1 MSEPAGARSTTPGGT
16 GERVVVVTGGGS
28 GIGRTVARELLTR
41 GHRLVLAGRRPEPL
55 AETAKGFADVLC
67 VPTDVTDPGSVR
79 DLFRAVADGPGRVD
93 VLFNNA
99 GIFPAGQTI
108 DTIDD
113 DTWTAAWQVNVSG
126 SVWCAREAVRMMK
139 TTGGGRII
147 NNASISAHVPR
158 PESVAYTT
166 TKHAIAGLTRS
177 ILLDGRAH
185 NITATRLDI
194 GNAATDMTG
203 AFVNALQPDGTR
215 RAEPTFDPVH
225 VARLVGDIVELPH
238 EVAVPE
244 LMVMAAGMP
253 FIGRG

>member
-1 MSEPAGARSTTPGGT
+1 MTAGSDAGAPARAGQA
-16 GERVVVVTGGGS
+16 RVVVVTGAGS
-28 GIGRTVARELLTR
+28 GIGRTVARELLAR
-41 GHRLVLAGRRPEPL
+41 GHRLVLAGRRAEAL
-55 AETAKGFADVLC
+55 AETAAGAADVLC
-67 VPTDVTDPGSVR
+67 VPTDVTDSASVR
-79 DLFRAVADGPGRVD
+79 ALFEAVAAGPGRLD

-99 GIFPAGQTI
+99 GIFPTSQAI
-108 DTIDD
+108 DAIDD
-113 DTWTAAWQVNVSG
+113 DTWNAAWQVNVSG

-139 TTGGGRII
+139 AGGGGRII

-194 GNAATDMTG
+194 GNAATELTG
-203 AFVNALQPDGTR
+203 GFVNALQPDGSR
-215 RAEPTFDPVH
+215 RAEPTFDPAH
-225 VARLVGDIVELPH
+225 AARLVADVVELPN

>member
-1 MSEPAGARSTTPGGT
+1 MK
-16 GERVVVVTGGGS
+16 RVVVVTGGGS
-28 GIGRTVARELLTR
+28 GIGRRVAREFLHR
-41 GHRLVLAGRRPEPL
+41 GHFVVIAGRRPEAL
-55 AETAKGFADVLC
+55 AETAGGHVEALC
-67 VPTDVTDPGSVR
+67 VPTDVTDSQSVR
-79 DLFRAVADGPGRVD
+79 ELFQAVADGPGRVD

-99 GIFPAGQTI
+99 GIFPKNQSI
-108 DTIDD
+108 DAIDD
-113 DTWTAAWQVNVSG
+113 DTWNATWQVNVNG

-139 TTGGGRII
+139 TSGGGRII

-177 ILLDGRAH
+177 ILLDGRAY

-194 GNAATDMTG
+194 GNAATEMT
-203 AFVNALQPDGTR
+203 ANMVSALQPDGSR
-215 RAEPTFDPVH
+215 KAEPTFDAAH
-225 VARLVGDIVELPH
+225 VARLIADVAELPN

>member
-1 MSEPAGARSTTPGGT
+1 MSASLP
-16 GERVVVVTGGGS
+16 RVVVVTGGGS
-28 GIGRTVARELLTR
+28 GIGRTVARELLGR
-41 GHRLVLAGRRPEPL
+41 GHRVVLAGRRPELL
-55 AETAKGFADVLC
+55 AETAKGHADVLT
-67 VPTDVTDPGSVR
+67 VPTDVTDSASVR
-79 DLFRAVADGPGRVD
+79 ALFDRVAEAHGRVD

-99 GIFPAGQTI
+99 GIFPIGQTV

-113 DTWTAAWQVNVSG
+113 DTWHAAWQVNVTG

-139 TTGGGRII
+139 ATGGGRII

-203 AFVNALQPDGTR
+203 SFVNALQADGSR
-215 RAEPTFDPVH
+215 KAEPTFDPAH
-225 VARLVGDIVELPH
+225 VARLVADIVALPN